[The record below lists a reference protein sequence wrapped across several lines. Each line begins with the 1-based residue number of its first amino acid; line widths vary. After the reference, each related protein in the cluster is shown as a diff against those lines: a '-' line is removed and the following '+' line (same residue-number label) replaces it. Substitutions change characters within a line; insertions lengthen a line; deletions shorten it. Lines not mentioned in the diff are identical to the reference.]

1 MLRIY
6 YSQINFEKE
15 GQHLGLTPPNFK
27 IYYKA
32 TITKLVS
39 LGIKIDKQNQSSESD
54 SYLSGQLIF
63 DRGVPNSMEK

>member
-6 YSQINFEKE
+6 YSQINFEK
-15 GQHLGLTPPNFK
+15 GQHLGLTPPDFK

-39 LGIKIDKQNQSSESD
+39 LGIKIDK
-54 SYLSGQLIF
+54 
-63 DRGVPNSMEK
+63 